1 MTKAMSAAHANP
13 ISTRHRSLFLALM
26 VLALAA
32 HLEAHGQEVRDPT
45 RAPPGASAQAP
56 DAAKPDAAS
65 PFLEGTAIVLR
76 DDKTYLASGTR
87 LYTVGQQIGIYKIER
102 ITETEVWLRNGSQ
115 VQKIQRFEG
124 IQRRAVQP

>member
-1 MTKAMSAAHANP
+1 MTKAMSTASATQHSIGHRTVLSVLVVAALVTH
-13 ISTRHRSLFLALM
+13 F
-26 VLALAA
+26 
-32 HLEAHGQEVRDPT
+32 EAHGEVVRDPT

-56 DAAKPDAAS
+56 DAAKTDAAS
-65 PFLEGTAIVLR
+65 PLLEGTAVVVR
-76 DDKTYLASGTR
+76 DGKTYLASGTR
-87 LYTVGQQIGIYKIER
+87 LYTVGQQIGTYKIER